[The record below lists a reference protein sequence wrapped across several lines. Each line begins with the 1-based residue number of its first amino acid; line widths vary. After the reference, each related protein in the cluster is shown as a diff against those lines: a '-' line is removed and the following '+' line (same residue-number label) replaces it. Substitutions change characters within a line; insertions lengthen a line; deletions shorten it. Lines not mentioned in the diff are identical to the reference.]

1 MNVRIDRTTHT
12 RARAT
17 NASDGNARRSIHRV
31 FVTRSTTT
39 VWPVVAA
46 SHDEDASLR
55 FFRDNGEQHTRR
67 TTTTMPPP
75 PDDDDEMVRTLARAR
90 TSRRASS
97 PSSSS
102 SPIVGFSVGKAPS
115 AVGHQFAYGLA
126 LVRHDANADSW
137 VDIDGVVN
145 GKGIVGYEGLYPA
158 TAMERFQLVVALM
171 RDACGRAENDATGE
185 SPRFFEREAT
195 SVLLRQD
202 YSRPEFL
209 VSGFHFRERDYGGA
223 LLPRPVRLVWCDGLA
238 SSITAHDF
246 LALMDYKRRHWDA
259 DADARLRARLRA
271 EAEVYMAPPSSRR
284 IGWLRPDGSV
294 SAKVTRVPEGKRLS
308 HGHKVPTLSEDAASI
323 ELVDAPSPT
332 PDLIPVLASTPDPV
346 PVPAPTDVVTP
357 GVKVPKKRRRSMCS
371 KPKDDKDDGKRFKT
385 SPTRTMDDSALKR
398 PPRIELPPFYD
409 SKTFALKAGPPE
421 YDSDIEGA
429 IEADIHDD
437 ARCINDYVDFA
448 ASELEFMKK
457 WNTLAR
463 QFRCVA
469 DYDVPA
475 LCKAFVRRHSRDLR
489 DTTFYD
495 YFTRTLLGMY
505 EFGCIDRIAVV
516 ETLRDASKSAKE
528 K

>member
-1 MNVRIDRTTHT
+1 M
-12 RARAT
+12 
-17 NASDGNARRSIHRV
+17 
-31 FVTRSTTT
+31 
-39 VWPVVAA
+39 PVVAA

-67 TTTTMPPP
+67 TTTTTTTTTMPPP
-75 PDDDDEMVRTLARAR
+75 RDDDDDDEMVRTLARAR

-97 PSSSS
+97 PWSSS

-115 AVGHQFAYGLA
+115 AVGHQFAYALA

-158 TAMERFQLVVALM
+158 TAMERFQLVVASM
-171 RDACGRAENDATGE
+171 RDACGRAENDAAGE

-238 SSITAHDF
+238 SSITARDF

-284 IGWLRPDGSV
+284 VGWLLPDGYV

-323 ELVDAPSPT
+323 EPVDAPSPM
-332 PDLIPVLASTPDPV
+332 PDLIHVLAPTPDPV
-346 PVPAPTDVVTP
+346 PVPDHAPTDVVTP
-357 GVKVPKKRRRSMCS
+357 GVKVPKKRRRSICS
-371 KPKDDKDDGKRFKT
+371 KPKDDKDDGKRLKT
-385 SPTRTMDDSALKR
+385 SPTRTMDDSALKG
-398 PPRIELPPFYD
+398 PPRNELPPFYD
-409 SKTFALKAGPPE
+409 SKTFTLKAGPPE

-457 WNTLAR
+457 WNTLAK

-475 LCKAFVRRHSRDLR
+475 LCKAFVRRHSRDLC
-489 DTTFYD
+489 DTTLYD

>member
-1 MNVRIDRTTHT
+1 MP
-12 RARAT
+12 
-17 NASDGNARRSIHRV
+17 G
-31 FVTRSTTT
+31 
-39 VWPVVAA
+39 VAA

-55 FFRDNGEQHTRR
+55 FFHDNGAHHARR
-67 TTTTMPPP
+67 PMTTMPPDDD
-75 PDDDDEMVRTLARAR
+75 DDDDEMVRTLARER
-90 TSRRASS
+90 MSRRTSS

-115 AVGHQFAYGLA
+115 AVGHQFAYALA

-158 TAMERFQLVVALM
+158 TAMERFQLVAALM
-171 RDACGRAENDATGE
+171 RDACGRAENDASGE

-195 SVLLRQD
+195 SMLLRQD

-209 VSGFHFRERDYGGA
+209 MSGFHFREREYGGA

-238 SSITAHDF
+238 SSITARDF
-246 LALMDYKRRHWDA
+246 LDLMDYKRRHWDA

-271 EAEVYMAPPSSRR
+271 EAEVFMAPPSSRR
-284 IGWLRPDGSV
+284 VGWLLPDGSV

-308 HGHKVPTLSEDAASI
+308 HGHKVPDSNDDAASI
-323 ELVDAPSPT
+323 DAPSPT
-332 PDLIPVLASTPDPV
+332 PDPTPVLAPTPT
-346 PVPAPTDVVTP
+346 PAPAPADFTTL
-357 GVKVPKKRRRSMCS
+357 GVKVPKKRRRSICS
-371 KPKDDKDDGKRFKT
+371 EPKDDDDDADGKRLEKV
-385 SPTRTMDDSALKR
+385 SPTRTMDDSALKG
-398 PPRIELPPFYD
+398 PPRNELPPFYD
-409 SKTFALKAGPPE
+409 SKTFTLKDGPPA

-429 IEADIHDD
+429 IEADIRDD
-437 ARCINDYVDFA
+437 DRWISDYVDFA

-495 YFTRTLLGMY
+495 YFTRTLVGMY

-516 ETLRDASKSAKE
+516 ETLRQASKCAKE

>member
-1 MNVRIDRTTHT
+1 M
-12 RARAT
+12 
-17 NASDGNARRSIHRV
+17 
-31 FVTRSTTT
+31 
-39 VWPVVAA
+39 PVVAA
-46 SHDEDASLR
+46 SLDEDASLR
-55 FFRDNGEQHTRR
+55 LFRDNGEHHTRR

-75 PDDDDEMVRTLARAR
+75 PPPPPDDDDDDDDDEMVRTIARER

-115 AVGHQFAYGLA
+115 AVGHQFAYALA

-158 TAMERFQLVVALM
+158 TAMERFQLVAALM
-171 RDACGRAENDATGE
+171 RDACGRAENDAAGE

-195 SVLLRQD
+195 SMLLRQD

-209 VSGFHFRERDYGGA
+209 VSGFHFRDREYGGA

-238 SSITAHDF
+238 SSITASDF

-259 DADARLRARLRA
+259 AADARLRARLRA
-271 EAEVYMAPPSSRR
+271 EAEVFMAPPSSRR
-284 IGWLRPDGSV
+284 VGWLLPDGSV

-308 HGHKVPTLSEDAASI
+308 HGHKVPTLSEHAASI
-323 ELVDAPSPT
+323 EPVGAPSPT
-332 PDLIPVLASTPDPV
+332 LDPTPALAPTPA
-346 PVPAPTDVVTP
+346 PAPTDFTAP
-357 GVKVPKKRRRSMCS
+357 GVKVPKKRRRSICS
-371 KPKDDKDDGKRFKT
+371 KPKDDDKDVNGKRLKT
-385 SPTRTMDDSALKR
+385 STTRTMDDSALKGS
-398 PPRIELPPFYD
+398 PRNELPPFYD
-409 SKTFALKAGPPE
+409 SKTFILKDGPPE

-437 ARCINDYVDFA
+437 DRCISDYVDFA

-457 WNTLAR
+457 WNTLVR
-463 QFRCVA
+463 QFHCVA

-475 LCKAFVRRHSRDLR
+475 LCKAFVRRHKSDLR
-489 DTTFYD
+489 EDTTFYD

-516 ETLRDASKSAKE
+516 ETLRQASKCAKE